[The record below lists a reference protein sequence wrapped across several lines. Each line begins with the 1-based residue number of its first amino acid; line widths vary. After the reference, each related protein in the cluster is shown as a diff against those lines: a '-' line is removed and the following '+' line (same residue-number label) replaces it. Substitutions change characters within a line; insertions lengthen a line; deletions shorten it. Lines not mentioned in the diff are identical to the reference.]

1 MIKKSQLVTLVL
13 ATIIAF
19 SFAEVNAQEP
29 MVFNL
34 EQAITYAQDNHPD
47 IKLKK
52 LQIEDAK
59 ERVKETASIGLPQVN
74 AGLEYQYF
82 IEKPRQVAPDFL
94 TPAVYGVLFAE
105 DLVQPFPLDVGT
117 QEFTFAQTH
126 NLTPS
131 INLSSLIFDG
141 SYIVGLRAARSYGD
155 LVQKDLNIAITTV
168 RKNVIDGYL
177 PLLILDENLRNLD
190 LNISNLDML
199 LKETQAVYN
208 EGFAELLDVERLQLS
223 LSNLKSEKDNLDRQ
237 RAVAL
242 NALKIQ
248 MGFPM
253 DKAIEIADSI
263 EGVLEGSRGDELLAS
278 TANVES
284 RPEVDY
290 LNSTLELNE
299 LNIQLNKAAY
309 LPTISA
315 FLSYQNTYLGDDFAN
330 GTWLPTSVL
339 GANISIP
346 IFAGFGRKAK
356 VARAKIDLEEV
367 KIQRERAIDG
377 FKLELSN
384 AKTNYVNA
392 KKRMEARKE
401 NLDLAVR
408 IFDTTKIKYKEGVGS
423 SIEVSTAEQSVY
435 QSQQFYFQA
444 VFELLQAESNL
455 AKALGQ

>member
-1 MIKKSQLVTLVL
+1 
-13 ATIIAF
+13 
-19 SFAEVNAQEP
+19 
-29 MVFNL
+29 
-34 EQAITYAQDNHPD
+34 
-47 IKLKK
+47 
-52 LQIEDAK
+52 
-59 ERVKETASIGLPQVN
+59 
-74 AGLEYQYF
+74 
-82 IEKPRQVAPDFL
+82 
-94 TPAVYGVLFAE
+94 
-105 DLVQPFPLDVGT
+105 
-117 QEFTFAQTH
+117 
-126 NLTPS
+126 
-131 INLSSLIFDG
+131 
-141 SYIVGLRAARSYGD
+141 
-155 LVQKDLNIAITTV
+155 
-168 RKNVIDGYL
+168 
-177 PLLILDENLRNLD
+177 
-190 LNISNLDML
+190 
-199 LKETQAVYN
+199 
-208 EGFAELLDVERLQLS
+208 
-223 LSNLKSEKDNLDRQ
+223 
-237 RAVAL
+237 
-242 NALKIQ
+242 LKIQ

-263 EGVLEGSRGDELLAS
+263 EGVLERSKGDELLAS

-309 LPTISA
+309 LPTVSA